1 MVGLMS
7 QDARNK
13 KNSWASSGNSK
24 SNTFER
30 RKWLLL
36 FQSRKSSHSIPR
48 MIRLLFCTPISND
61 ESSDCDSFVEVPHAE
76 SEGDLFEDATPAAP
90 QSPLLP
96 EAPNITPEGASVPQ
110 NPSPEGANTSPEGDN
125 SCNCV
130 WKQDKNNRLKLLKLN
145 RGLYALTCGR
155 QHQFPMAKKLSQ
167 KRKRL
172 KYMQCCCQLKEESNM
187 TVNLVNLDDS
197 IPTIKELLDSQ
208 ISKFITLA
216 ANDCGYSGTSEDLVV
231 KYVHPL
237 FLKAKAAASAEEN
250 PNWR

>member
-76 SEGDLFEDATPAAP
+76 SEGDLFEDATLAAP
-90 QSPLLP
+90 QRPLLP

-110 NPSPEGANTSPEGDN
+110 NPSPEGENTSPERDN
-125 SCNCV
+125 SRNCV

-155 QHQFPMAKKLSQ
+155 QHQPPMAKKLSQ
-167 KRKRL
+167 KRKRM
-172 KYMQCCCQLKEESNM
+172 KYRQYRRQLKDESCMTLNSMHLEE
-187 TVNLVNLDDS
+187 S
-197 IPTIKELLDSQ
+197 IPTITELLNSP
-208 ISKFITLA
+208 ISNYITLDT
-216 ANDCGYSGTSEDLVV
+216 NYCGYSDT
-231 KYVHPL
+231 
-237 FLKAKAAASAEEN
+237 EEELIVN
-250 PNWR
+250 